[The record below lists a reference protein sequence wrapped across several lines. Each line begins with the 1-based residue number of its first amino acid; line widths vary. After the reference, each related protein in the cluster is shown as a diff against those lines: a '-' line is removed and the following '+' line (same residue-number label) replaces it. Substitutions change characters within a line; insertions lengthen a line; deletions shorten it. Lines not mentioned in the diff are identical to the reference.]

1 MRIRDLFYETFSAI
15 QANRG
20 RSLLTILG
28 IVIGIAAGM
37 VLTAAMPMS
46 MPRVVRWRRPRFA
59 WMGG

>member
-28 IVIGIAAGM
+28 IVIGIAAVISM
-37 VLTAAMPMS
+37 TALIDGVKAS
-46 MPRVVRWRRPRFA
+46 LVGELGPRSRARS
-59 WMGG
+59 